1 MHIKINSYGKGF
13 PIVFL
18 HGWGFDSR
26 VWLPL
31 VLKLS
36 MDYQLI
42 LIDLPGFGHSP
53 IMDWD
58 AFKKFLLRQLPQQFA
73 LVGWSMGG
81 LYAMRLAVEAPER
94 VRSLINVTSSPRFLH
109 ADLWS
114 GVSQDVFKKFY
125 EKLLEEPQSTLNEFM
140 ELNGLTTNDRLN
152 HLPDRL
158 PSPEGLKLGL
168 EILENWDLREELKQ
182 FTKPTCFMFG
192 RLDPIVSI
200 KTMSS
205 MQLNYP
211 KFHYILFKRAA
222 HMPFLSHM
230 DLFIEEIRGF
240 IQ

>member
-1 MHIKINSYGKGF
+1 MNINISSYGKGF

-36 MDYQLI
+36 MEYQLI

-53 IMDWD
+53 IMNWD
-58 AFKKFLLRQLPQQFA
+58 SFKTFLLSQLPPQFA

-81 LYAMRLAVEAPER
+81 LYAIRFALEEPER
-94 VRSLINVTSSPRFLH
+94 VHSLINVTSSPRFLQT
-109 ADLWS
+109 DRWP

-125 EKLLEEPQSTLNEFM
+125 KKLLQEPKGTLNEFM
-140 ELNGLTTNDRLN
+140 ELNGLTIHDRVQ
-152 HLPDRL
+152 HLPNKL

-168 EILENWDLREELKQ
+168 EILEEWDLREELKQ
-182 FTKPTCFMFG
+182 FAKPTCFMFG

-205 MQLNYP
+205 MQLSYP

-222 HMPFLSHM
+222 HMPFLSHI